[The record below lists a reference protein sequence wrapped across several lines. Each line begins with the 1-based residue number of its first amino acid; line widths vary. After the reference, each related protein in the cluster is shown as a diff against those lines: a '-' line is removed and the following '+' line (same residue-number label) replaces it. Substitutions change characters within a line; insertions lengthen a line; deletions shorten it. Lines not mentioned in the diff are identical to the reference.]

1 MNAMPRTRGAALVG
15 ALHLTLDFWTMGRN
29 FAPPPVGNT
38 GSQKKGRNKMKS
50 MLGAALVFLALGAT
64 GCATTGDIK
73 KETDP
78 LSDRLAKA
86 ESRLSAL
93 ETTQGSLESD
103 LQAAKKSGGADAER
117 AVAAANAAEAAAA
130 KADESAQKAAK
141 AFELHQ
147 RK

>member
-1 MNAMPRTRGAALVG
+1 MRCRGRAAPRCGRPAK
-15 ALHLTLDFWTMGRN
+15 LTLDFWTVGRN
-29 FAPPPVGNT
+29 FAPLPVGNT

-50 MLGAALVFLALGAT
+50 MLGAAVVFLALAT
-64 GCATTGDIK
+64 GCATTSDIK

-78 LSDRLAKA
+78 LADRLAKA
-86 ESRLSAL
+86 ESRLGAL
-93 ETTQGSLESD
+93 ETKQGSLESD
-103 LQAAKKSGGADAER
+103 LQAAKKSGGADADR

-130 KADESAQKAAK
+130 KADTCAQKCQK

>member
-1 MNAMPRTRGAALVG
+1 M
-15 ALHLTLDFWTMGRN
+15 TLDFWTTGRN
-29 FAPPPVGNT
+29 VPPPPVGNT
-38 GSQKKGRNKMKS
+38 GSPKKGRNKMRS
-50 MLGAALVFLALGAT
+50 MLKAAVVFLALGAF

-93 ETTQGSLESD
+93 ETKQGSLESD
-103 LQAAKKSGGADAER
+103 LQAAKKSGGADADR

-130 KADESAQKAAK
+130 KADTCAQKCQK